1 MCLNVSACPKKEV
14 HVLYRNTFITRFLR
28 LFVPKST
35 SIVFVPKLLFR
46 KLRGIAVH
54 PTSLCAKIAP
64 HYALCMPPFTRQK
77 TFPLFQKRTITRAPR
92 ASKSSKN
99 IMKQILLLIKIHLG
113 GVVVFSI
120 SNLIINLT
128 AHEVTKEICGK
139 KKKEQKVEESHCSTF
154 YCTSNSKFN
163 FIQCKKNNLLDEI
176 FAGL

>member
-77 TFPLFQKRTITRAPR
+77 TFPLFQKGQLLEYPEHQKAPKM
-92 ASKSSKN
+92 S
-99 IMKQILLLIKIHLG
+99 
-113 GVVVFSI
+113 
-120 SNLIINLT
+120 
-128 AHEVTKEICGK
+128 
-139 KKKEQKVEESHCSTF
+139 
-154 YCTSNSKFN
+154 
-163 FIQCKKNNLLDEI
+163 
-176 FAGL
+176 

>member
-1 MCLNVSACPKKEV
+1 MRKNRTSLRTLYASFHETKNVS
-14 HVLYRNTFITRFLR
+14 
-28 LFVPKST
+28 FVS
-35 SIVFVPKLLFR
+35 
-46 KLRGIAVH
+46 
-54 PTSLCAKIAP
+54 
-64 HYALCMPPFTRQK
+64 
-77 TFPLFQKRTITRAPR
+77 KRTITRAPR

-99 IMKQILLLIKIHLG
+99 IMKQILFLIKIHLG

>member
-77 TFPLFQKRTITRAPR
+77 TFPLFQKGQLLEHPEHQKAPE
-92 ASKSSKN
+92 
-99 IMKQILLLIKIHLG
+99 
-113 GVVVFSI
+113 I
-120 SNLIINLT
+120 S
-128 AHEVTKEICGK
+128 
-139 KKKEQKVEESHCSTF
+139 
-154 YCTSNSKFN
+154 
-163 FIQCKKNNLLDEI
+163 
-176 FAGL
+176 

>member
-1 MCLNVSACPKKEV
+1 MRSLPTLDPYVC
-14 HVLYRNTFITRFLR
+14 YRSTFITRFWR
-28 LFVPKST
+28 LFHKCTQIQKSPFAF
-35 SIVFVPKLLFR
+35 SE
-46 KLRGIAVH
+46 IARYRSVRQ
-54 PTSLCAKIAP
+54 TSLCAKIAP
-64 HYALCMPPFTRQK
+64 HFALCTYASFHETK
-77 TFPLFQKRTITRAPR
+77 NVSFVSKRTITRVPR

-99 IMKQILLLIKIHLG
+99 VMKQILLLIKIHLG

-154 YCTSNSKFN
+154 YCTTNSKFN

>member
-1 MCLNVSACPKKEV
+1 MICTQVYFYSICTQITFSKIARYRCSPNLIMRKNRTSLRTLYASFHETKNVS
-14 HVLYRNTFITRFLR
+14 
-28 LFVPKST
+28 FVS
-35 SIVFVPKLLFR
+35 
-46 KLRGIAVH
+46 
-54 PTSLCAKIAP
+54 
-64 HYALCMPPFTRQK
+64 
-77 TFPLFQKRTITRAPR
+77 KRTITRAPR